1 MTTDPASRRA
11 LLALARRSISV
22 AVGVAGNT
30 ALDGAEHFPIL
41 EERRGAFV
49 TITRARRLRGCVGR
63 IEPDGPLRTLIPSV
77 ARSAALEDPRFGAVQ
92 SHELKELHIEISLL
106 GVPER
111 LSDWEK
117 LEIGVHGLIVR
128 AGWQRGLLLPQ
139 VATQL
144 GWDRERFLDEVCL
157 KAGLAPGA
165 WRAPATVVQSFTAEV
180 FAEEL
185 EDGKG

>member
-1 MTTDPASRRA
+1 MTTDLKSRRA
-11 LLALARRSISV
+11 LLELARQAIAV
-22 AVGVAGNT
+22 AVGAANDTIAG
-30 ALDGAEHFPIL
+30 ASQLPIFD
-41 EERRGAFV
+41 RRCGAFV
-49 TITRARRLRGCVGR
+49 TLMRARRLRGCVGR

-92 SHELKELHIEISLL
+92 SHELSELHIEISLL
-106 GVPER
+106 SVPER

-117 LEIGVHGLIVR
+117 LDIGVHGLIVR

-157 KAGLAPGA
+157 KAGLAPDA
-165 WRAPATVVQSFTAEV
+165 WREPATVVQSFTAEV
-180 FAEEL
+180 FAEGI
-185 EDGKG
+185 EDESG